1 MESNEEDFVFY
12 GTPIEREEDTSSR
25 KRKVIAAA
33 GNLRSLPA
41 WKQEVTDEEGRR
53 RFHGAFT
60 GGFSAGYYNTA
71 GSKEGWRPQTFT
83 SSRKNRAEV
92 NKQSIYNF
100 LDEDDIKD
108 MGGQPLETS
117 LKFDTFGF
125 TATEVARKQ
134 AEREQKNRSSTI
146 PGPVPDELVVPAS
159 SSIGAK
165 LLLKMGWRR
174 GHSIKETQATSLHD
188 ARREA
193 RKALLAFSVND
204 GGKSLSH
211 TEINQSDTGDST
223 GKENESTFSSQS
235 TPSFVLN
242 PKLDLYGLG
251 YDPFKH
257 APEFQA
263 GKYAPGFGIG
273 ALEELDVEDED
284 IYTSAFKI
292 DLGLLGTEIEEDE
305 PSRIITIDDKL
316 RVEGTKKGLL
326 GFKVASSSDYT
337 LKRFQPPTIPPDYKP
352 VHKFT
357 SPLETTEMFLEQ
369 PPPEIPPPEDGNL
382 RLLIEGFANLV
393 ARCGRLFEDLSKEKN
408 KSNPLFSF
416 LIGGSGHGY
425 YARKLW
431 EAKSRRSDQGKTASV
446 EPTISDQR
454 MTAGTRGKILG
465 ERPLERS
472 SNDSPKSANTTPVV
486 HFQSNLSDTFTNSAA
501 LADSSECPKPFKE
514 DPPKQMRF
522 ELFLKEKYQ
531 GGLRTTSYS
540 GADKLSEAE
549 RARERLDFEAAAE
562 TITKEKWNKKDGL
575 QSIRQNIEFSGYG
588 DEHFVSGGLR
598 EEFQWR
604 PSPLLCKRFDIV
616 DPFMGKICF
625 CRLEFTTR
633 PLPPLCRICM
643 LPATFATRLIPAQGI
658 ISLLDSIKFTRCS
671 HAAASRAPSPAP
683 AAVGHL
689 AGGARTS
696 RGPPSL
702 YFKAS
707 NFRGKRESS
716 ERPVTL
722 RDQILVD
729 NSDLEFLRTATAFLN
744 KDLIEEIYMILPPLI
759 KGELTCVLGKRLGD
773 SIPPINRDSI
783 PIATVH
789 AYKNVRCNPTSN
801 FFDQPQVWSANRNVL
816 VSLNATVLF
825 STDQC
830 PRPWGNILIMS
841 CSGNLLILNPD
852 NDYDGWQEEK
862 KLVLRIR
869 VNRVPLVRSD
879 ILEQQFIAIAFT
891 ITTATSNG
899 PLCDQNQKNWRKKRK
914 QEYKLMNSNLEADL
928 IDKRNQPAER
938 VQRVRALAV
947 SWPPA
952 EEAKRFS
959 NDLAVWGGGNNFEPA
974 LFLMPNTSL
983 LHETF

>member
-134 AEREQKNRSSTI
+134 AERELKNRSSTI

-257 APEFQA
+257 APEFQERKMLHESRSNLGVKRSVLMKGGHLPQNS

-284 IYTSAFKI
+284 IYTS

-316 RVEGTKKGLL
+316 TLEGTKKGLL

-357 SPLETTEMFLEQ
+357 SPLETMETFLEQ
-369 PPPEIPPPEDGNL
+369 PPPEVPPPEDGNS

-431 EAKSRRSDQGKTASV
+431 EAKSRRSDQGKTVSV
-446 EPTISDQR
+446 EPAISDQR

-472 SNDSPKSANTTPVV
+472 SNESPKSANTTPVV

-514 DPPKQMRF
+514 DPPKQTRF

-549 RARERLDFEAAAE
+549 RARERLDFESAAE

-575 QSIRQNIEFSGYG
+575 QTIRQNIEFSRYG
-588 DEHFVSGGLR
+588 DEHFVSGLTHGSSQDDVKLADKILPKR

-616 DPFMGKICF
+616 DPFMGKPPPAP
-625 CRLEFTTR
+625 RPRSKMEALAFTTDSIMDAKNEAIITGNQKSSSSAANKDSSANSISEAQGDMKLAAEQPNTDPSTSVAR
-633 PLPPLCRICM
+633 PVDLYKAIFSDDSDDDGDDELNFSSEVEPEKASKGANTTLNRLIAGDFLESLGKELGLEVPEAPSFLDK
-643 LPATFATRLIPAQGI
+643 ANSTRL
-658 ISLLDSIKFTRCS
+658 
-671 HAAASRAPSPAP
+671 ASSTHVKPAP
-683 AAVGHL
+683 ALETEHL
-689 AGGARTS
+689 NDKEARLHESRIPETAGAGSPIKACNSRARTASIFSGDHIRDADKKERKHS
-696 RGPPSL
+696 RKHRSRSSNRRSGSETDSSSGRG
-702 YFKAS
+702 YHDRSRSEKKAS
-707 NFRGKRESS
+707 ESKREH
-716 ERPVTL
+716 
-722 RDQILVD
+722 
-729 NSDLEFLRTATAFLN
+729 
-744 KDLIEEIYMILPPLI
+744 K
-759 KGELTCVLGKRLGD
+759 KRVEKHEKRKKSG
-773 SIPPINRDSI
+773 
-783 PIATVH
+783 
-789 AYKNVRCNPTSN
+789 
-801 FFDQPQVWSANRNVL
+801 
-816 VSLNATVLF
+816 
-825 STDQC
+825 
-830 PRPWGNILIMS
+830 S
-841 CSGNLLILNPD
+841 CSRYSSYGSD
-852 NDYDGWQEEK
+852 SEDDGR
-862 KLVLRIR
+862 RIGKSGDR
-869 VNRVPLVRSD
+869 RRHS
-879 ILEQQFIAIAFT
+879 
-891 ITTATSNG
+891 SG
-899 PLCDQNQKNWRKKRK
+899 SK
-914 QEYKLMNSNLEADL
+914 S
-928 IDKRNQPAER
+928 
-938 VQRVRALAV
+938 
-947 SWPPA
+947 
-952 EEAKRFS
+952 
-959 NDLAVWGGGNNFEPA
+959 GGGRK
-974 LFLMPNTSL
+974 
-983 LHETF
+983 HR